1 MKRAKI
7 SINGQAIAEVRTPS
21 RVHPSTRTLM
31 FVGHPDV
38 FVREEAGGLSVELHP
53 IAVAQLYYDGV
64 LPQDRSMP
72 VEVKL
77 GRRKPS
83 MWRID
88 ELVMEKD
95 RWGRDGLVLRLVP
108 AT

>member
-7 SINGQAIAEVRTPS
+7 SINGQAIADVRIPS
-21 RVHPSTRTLM
+21 RAHPPTRTRM
-31 FVGHPDV
+31 VFGYPDV
-38 FVREEAGGLSVELHP
+38 FVREEDGGLSVELHP
-53 IAVAQLYYDGV
+53 MTVAQLYFDGV

-77 GRRKPS
+77 GRKKPS
-83 MWRID
+83 LWRID
-88 ELVMEKD
+88 EMVMQKD

-108 AT
+108 A